1 MSSLLSCD
9 VDPWPIVCPTV
20 VVYFSFKFALIEFSF
35 KKVSQFLSDCFMPA
49 ALSRFG
55 KLFEFGTLAEFGKV
69 AEYSFPSLPIVELAS
84 SINIPLTLTDD
95 DT

>member
-1 MSSLLSCD
+1 
-9 VDPWPIVCPTV
+9 
-20 VVYFSFKFALIEFSF
+20 
-35 KKVSQFLSDCFMPA
+35 MPA

-84 SINIPLTLTDD
+84 SINIPLTLLTMILN
-95 DT
+95 